1 MFFISEVKSLPFSLR
16 HSSENRYVPNGCY
29 EGPSSA
35 TKPDDYEI
43 PVTRHHVE
51 NVYDE
56 IPLDDIKASSRT
68 YVDVL

>member
-1 MFFISEVKSLPFSLR
+1 MFFISEIKSLQFSLR
-16 HSSENRYVPNGCY
+16 HSSENRNVPNACY
-29 EGPSSA
+29 EGPLSA

-43 PVTRHHVE
+43 PVTRHQVG

-56 IPLDDIKASSRT
+56 LPPDDIGASSRS

>member
-1 MFFISEVKSLPFSLR
+1 MFFIYEIKSLQFSVR
-16 HSSENRYVPNGCY
+16 YSSENRNAPNACY

-51 NVYDE
+51 NIYDE
-56 IPLDDIKASSRT
+56 IPLDDIKASSHT
-68 YVDVL
+68 YVL